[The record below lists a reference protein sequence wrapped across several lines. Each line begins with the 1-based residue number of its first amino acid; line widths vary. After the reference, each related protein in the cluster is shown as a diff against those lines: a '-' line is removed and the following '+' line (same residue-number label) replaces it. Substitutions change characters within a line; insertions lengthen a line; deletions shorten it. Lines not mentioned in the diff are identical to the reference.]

1 MSDLFHENVS
11 IIMLYEIFLEMLKY
25 KIHEYIILTK
35 RAKRMYNYLL
45 YANLQ
50 NNLNHI
56 WFGVSVS
63 NQKDADELIPI
74 LLECPVN
81 NKFVSIEPMLEK
93 INISRYLPKLKWVIV
108 GAESGAKKRYC
119 DMDWISDI
127 VNNCSKYKVPVFV
140 KQIHMFETMEH
151 AYDNKFLL
159 EKNIDEFP
167 KHLQV
172 QEYPGALIIK
182 NLK

>member
-56 WFGVSVS
+56 WFGVSIS

-81 NKFVSIEPMLEK
+81 NKFISIEPMLEK

-119 DMDWISDI
+119 DMDWIDEI
-127 VNNCSKYKVPVFV
+127 VINCSKSKVPVFV
-140 KQIHMFETMEH
+140 KQIHLN
-151 AYDNKFLL
+151 NKLV
-159 EKNIDEFP
+159 KDIQNFP
-167 KHLQV
+167 AHLQV
-172 QEYPGALIIK
+172 QEYPK
-182 NLK
+182 NLIERR